1 MSDGKLTMTVLR
13 QKAEQLRNWGKWGP
27 DDELGTLNY
36 ATPETVVAAA
46 GLIRSGKVIPLAL
59 PYDSN
64 GPQTGRFNRFNPIHT
79 MLATG
84 TDHCA
89 GKQEHIKIG
98 YSDDAI
104 IMPLQCGT
112 QWDALSHI
120 FYDDKMW
127 NGYDA
132 KLVGSAGAEKNG
144 IEKAKNRMVGRGVL
158 LDIPRLKGLDTL
170 EDGYP
175 IMPDDLDAA
184 ARKEGIEV
192 KRGDFVIVR
201 TGQMGDRLRK
211 GDWGTFSGGDA
222 PGLAFETLDWIQ
234 AKQIAA
240 VATDTWGAEVRP
252 NQTEEAFQ
260 PWHWVAIPNMGLTV
274 GEIFYLE
281 GLSEDCAGDGVYE
294 FFFAGQ
300 PLPFTGAVGSPT
312 NPVAI
317 K

>member
-1 MSDGKLTMTVLR
+1 MALNMTSLR
-13 QKAEQLRNWGKWGP
+13 KKAEELRNWGKWGP

-36 ATPETVVAAA
+36 ATSANVVAAA
-46 GLIRSGKVIPLAL
+46 GLIRTGKSFALAL

-84 TDHCA
+84 LDHCA

-98 YSDDAI
+98 YSDDSI
-104 IMPLQCGT
+104 TMPLQCGT

-132 KLVGSAGAEKNG
+132 KLVSSGGAEKNG
-144 IEKAKNRMVGRGVL
+144 IEKVKNRMVGRGVL
-158 LDIPRLKGLDTL
+158 LDIARLKGKDTL
-170 EDGYP
+170 EDGYA

-184 ARKEGIEV
+184 AKKAGIEV
-192 KRGDFVIVR
+192 RQGDFVLVR
-201 TGQMGDRLRK
+201 TGQMGDRLRRK
-211 GDWGTFSGGDA
+211 DWGSYSGGDA

-234 AKQIAA
+234 AKRIAA

-252 NQTEEAFQ
+252 NQTDEAFQ
-260 PWHWVAIPNMGLTV
+260 PWHWVAIPNIGLSV

-281 GLSEDCAGDGVYE
+281 ELAEDCAKDGVYE

-300 PLPFTGAVGSPT
+300 PLPFTGAVGSPV
-312 NPVAI
+312 NPLAI